1 MATRLRRCKRKLVF
15 VTFLIIIIVFA
26 GFMMHKET
34 SFGVEN
40 DIRDKSGQRGEGFS
54 SSGALNVEIWKDI
67 CGHKMQSLKHFPLFP
82 HRPSTRLRTS
92 ALQLY
97 FRQELENSGL
107 RIFGYLSPIE
117 SGDYSFHLDTSETS
131 ELWISSDSRP
141 ENSKLIANSTFGV
154 AWKFDG
160 RGSLVSLLAGKL
172 YYLEVLLK
180 HGKFERKFCHF
191 EVKWKSSSWRVD
203 DIREIP
209 SNVFIARDTFEEART
224 FDHNKNLVLPMH
236 NKRQDPSFATEE
248 SQRRAEM
255 YHLPFIIDSDSTDLF
270 PACDYNPSY
279 LVKGPLERYQST
291 WELHFSSIYPFDYGD
306 ILWKEREDFLSFGND
321 ILDENVAKA
330 VVSQVWTQI
339 ENKHPR

>member
-15 VTFLIIIIVFA
+15 VTFLIILIVFA

-40 DIRDKSGQRGEGFS
+40 DIRDKSGQREEGFS

-82 HRPSTRLRTS
+82 HRPSIRLRTS
-92 ALQLY
+92 ALQLC
-97 FRQELENSGL
+97 FRQEWENSGL
-107 RIFGYLSPIE
+107 RIFGFLSPIE

-160 RGSLVSLLAGKL
+160 RESLVSLLAGKL

-209 SNVFIARDTFEEART
+209 SNVFIASDTFEEART

-248 SQRRAEM
+248 LQRRAEM
-255 YHLPFIIDSDSTDLF
+255 YHLPFIVDSDSKDLF
-270 PACDYNPSY
+270 PTCEYNPSY

-339 ENKHPR
+339 ENKHSR